1 MTYDRRRGLTLLTAW
16 LALVCAVPGTPAGV
30 SARATPCEFDKA
42 ERIVAIG
49 DVHGAY
55 DRLLEILQAAQ
66 VIDERS
72 RWAGGRTHLVQTGD
86 VLDRGADSRRALEF
100 LRRLGRDAERAGGRV
115 HQLIGNHEV
124 MRLLGDY
131 RYVVPGEYEAFTTPE
146 SAETR
151 KFILEKSPAA
161 DRARLEEQTPLG
173 MIEMIR
179 AFAPDADLGSYL
191 RTLNA
196 VVRING
202 IVFLH
207 GGISSSVAPMSCLE
221 INDTIR
227 REIGRDIEKTKAA
240 TTKSLAT
247 REDGPL
253 WYRGLANDPD
263 TIAPEVA
270 KILEAQR
277 ARAIVMGH
285 SAYPGPIRSRF
296 DKTVF
301 LLDTGMQ
308 PSYVPTGRASAL
320 EIKGDV
326 FTAIYKDSRQVI
338 KTPGAESWHHGAAR

>member
-1 MTYDRRRGLTLLTAW
+1 
-16 LALVCAVPGTPAGV
+16 
-30 SARATPCEFDKA
+30 
-42 ERIVAIG
+42 
-49 DVHGAY
+49 
-55 DRLLEILQAAQ
+55 
-66 VIDERS
+66 
-72 RWAGGRTHLVQTGD
+72 
-86 VLDRGADSRRALEF
+86 
-100 LRRLGRDAERAGGRV
+100 
-115 HQLIGNHEV
+115 

-131 RYVVPGEYEAFTTPE
+131 RYVVPGEYEAFTNPE
-146 SAETR
+146 SAQTR
-151 KFILEKSPAA
+151 KFILEKSPAE

-207 GGISSSVAPMSCLE
+207 GGISPAVAAMSCGE

-240 TTKSLAT
+240 PTKSLAT

-285 SAYPGPIRSRF
+285 SALPGPIRVRF

-326 FTAIYKDSRQVI
+326 FTAIYKDSKQVI
-338 KTPGAESWHHGAAR
+338 KTPAAESFHHGAVR

>member
-1 MTYDRRRGLTLLTAW
+1 MTYDRRRAVTLLAAWVALASTAVVMPSG
-16 LALVCAVPGTPAGV
+16 L
-30 SARATPCEFDKA
+30 SARATPCEYDKV

-55 DRLLEILQAAQ
+55 DRLLEILRAAE
-66 VIDERS
+66 VIDDRS
-72 RWAGGRTHLVQTGD
+72 RWTGGRTHLVQTGD
-86 VLDRGADSRRALEF
+86 VLDRGADSRQALEF

-115 HQLIGNHEV
+115 HQLLGNHEV

-131 RYVVPGEYEAFTTPE
+131 RYVVPGEYEAFTTSE
-146 SAETR
+146 SAATR
-151 KFILEKSPAA
+151 KFILDKSPPE

-179 AFAPDADLGSYL
+179 AFGPDADLGSYL

-196 VVRING
+196 VERING

-207 GGISSSVAPMSCLE
+207 GGISPAVAAMSCTE
-221 INDTIR
+221 INDTVR

-240 TTKSLAT
+240 PTKSLST

-263 TIAPEVA
+263 TIAPEVT
-270 KILEAQR
+270 KILAAQR
-277 ARAIVMGH
+277 ARAIVIGH
-285 SAYPGPIRSRF
+285 SAMPGPIRVRF

-326 FTAIYKDSRQVI
+326 FTAIYTDGKQVI
-338 KTPGAESWHHGAAR
+338 KAPGAELVHHGVMR